1 MIFFRRGG
9 DVDEKDEEEE
19 EEVEEEHIKKRW
31 GREGSG
37 WNGPG

>member
-9 DVDEKDEEEE
+9 DVDEKDEKEE

-37 WNGPG
+37 WSGPG